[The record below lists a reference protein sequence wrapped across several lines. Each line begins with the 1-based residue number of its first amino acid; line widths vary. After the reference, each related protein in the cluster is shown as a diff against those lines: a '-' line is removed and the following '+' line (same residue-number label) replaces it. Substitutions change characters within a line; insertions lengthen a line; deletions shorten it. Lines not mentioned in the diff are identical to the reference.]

1 MNKAYIFCCCL
12 LLSNFV
18 IAGIHYIEPGED
30 IQERLQEAMIL
41 SKPGDTIQLKEGLYE
56 LTDGLSLAQSGVS
69 IKGAGIDKTIL
80 DFTHQL
86 SGAQGLLVTSDAV
99 VLKDFSVINAKGDA
113 IKIIGVD
120 GIFIV
125 NVKVEWTNGPAT
137 ENGAYGL
144 YPVQS
149 KNVYIDGCIAIGAS
163 DAGIYVG
170 QSENIIV
177 KNNIAEYNVAGIEI
191 ENSYYADVH
200 ENSVSK
206 NTGGILIFDLPDLP
220 QQDGHHIRI
229 FDNQISN
236 NNTDNF
242 APLGNIVASVP
253 RGTGILVMAG
263 SDIEIF
269 DNSIHKNDTIN
280 LAIVSYFQETDDEN
294 YHPHPRSIYI
304 HDNKF
309 SVSGSNPDS
318 ERNELARILES
329 FSGDDMPDI
338 FWDGVIPLSQ
348 IIFGQ
353 PEEEKVAL
361 GENTGALFMT
371 IDPLKY
377 LLPFIDPLNSNY
389 DDFMTHRSSLRK
401 IVIDIPFERLD

>member
-1 MNKAYIFCCCL
+1 MNKTCILYCCL

-18 IAGIHYIEPGED
+18 IADIHYIEPGKE

-41 SKPGDTIQLKEGLYE
+41 SKPGDTIQLEEGLYE

-80 DFTHQL
+80 DFSQQMT
-86 SGAQGLLVTSDAV
+86 GAQGLLVTSDAV

-113 IKIIGVD
+113 IKIVGVD

-125 NVKVEWTNGPAT
+125 NIKVEWTNGPAT

-177 KNNIAEYNVAGIEI
+177 KNNTAEYNVAGIEI
-191 ENSYYADVH
+191 ENSYYADVYQ
-200 ENSVSK
+200 NSVSR

-220 QQDGHHIRI
+220 QQNGHHIRV
-229 FDNQISN
+229 FDNQIVSN
-236 NNTDNF
+236 NTNNF
-242 APLGNIVASVP
+242 APIGNIVASVP

-269 DNSIHKNDTIN
+269 ENSIHENDTIN
-280 LAIVSYFQETDDEN
+280 LAIVSYFLETDDEN
-294 YHPHPRSIYI
+294 YHPYPRSIYI
-304 HDNKF
+304 HDNEF

-318 ERNELARILES
+318 ERNELAKILEQLA
-329 FSGDDMPDI
+329 GGNMPDI
-338 FWDGVIPLSQ
+338 FWDGIIPLPQ
-348 IIFGQ
+348 MILGQ
-353 PEEEKVAL
+353 PEKEKVVL
-361 GENTGALFMT
+361 GENSGALFMT
-371 IDPLKY
+371 IDPIKY
-377 LLPFIDPLNSNY
+377 LLPFINPINSNY
-389 DDFMTHRSSLRK
+389 DNFRARRSSLTE
-401 IVIDIPFERLD
+401 ITIDVPYERLD

>member
-1 MNKAYIFCCCL
+1 M
-12 LLSNFV
+12 
-18 IAGIHYIEPGED
+18 AGIHYIEPGED

-113 IKIIGVD
+113 IKVIGVD

-253 RGTGILVMAG
+253 MGTGILVMAG

-269 DNSIHKNDTIN
+269 DNTVHKNDTIN

-309 SVSGSNPDS
+309 SISGSNPDS

-353 PEEEKVAL
+353 PEEEKIAL
-361 GENTGALFMT
+361 GENPGASFMT
-371 IDPLKY
+371 IDPLKI
-377 LLPFIDPLNSNY
+377 FITIY
-389 DDFMTHRSSLRK
+389 RS
-401 IVIDIPFERLD
+401 FE